1 MKLRLGD
8 RLEWLF
14 RKTGVKWLV
23 NLIVIDL
30 LGYESCGC
38 EERQAK
44 MNEIEIDWNK
54 GWIEK

>member
-14 RKTGVKWLV
+14 RVTGVKWLV

-38 EERQAK
+38 KERQVK
-44 MNEIEIDWNK
+44 LNEIEIDWEERWK
-54 GWIEK
+54 K

>member
-1 MKLRLGD
+1 MKLGD
-8 RLEWLF
+8 LLEVIF

-23 NLIVIDL
+23 NKILVDW

-44 MNEIEIDWNK
+44 MNEWQIDWEQRWLNK
-54 GWIEK
+54 EK